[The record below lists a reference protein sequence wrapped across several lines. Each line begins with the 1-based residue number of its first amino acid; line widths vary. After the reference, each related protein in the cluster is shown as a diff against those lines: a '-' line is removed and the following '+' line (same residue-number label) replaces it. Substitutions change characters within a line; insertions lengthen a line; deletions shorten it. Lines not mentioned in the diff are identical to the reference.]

1 MTTFVGTI
9 KRKHRSAT
17 VRLRI
22 LKAHDHTCHVCGGK
36 IGETEAW
43 DLDHVIPLALY
54 GEDEEHNLAPAHRKG
69 CHSVKT
75 ATQDVPNIA
84 RAARREVKFLGAT
97 APKKRIQHAGFPRPE
112 PQCRASKPVD
122 KLTLGYRRPEC

>member
-1 MTTFVGTI
+1 MTA
-9 KRKHRSAT
+9 RKHRSAK

-22 LKAHDHTCHVCGGK
+22 LKAHDHTCHVCGGV
-36 IGETEAW
+36 IGPGEGW

-75 ATQDVPNIA
+75 ATKDVPAIRQA
-84 RAARREVKFLGAT
+84 IRREVKFLGAS
-97 APKKRIQHAGFPRPE
+97 APKREIQSAGFARAAPQRSATRPI
-112 PQCRASKPVD
+112 P
-122 KLTLGYRRPEC
+122 KLAIIYRRDA